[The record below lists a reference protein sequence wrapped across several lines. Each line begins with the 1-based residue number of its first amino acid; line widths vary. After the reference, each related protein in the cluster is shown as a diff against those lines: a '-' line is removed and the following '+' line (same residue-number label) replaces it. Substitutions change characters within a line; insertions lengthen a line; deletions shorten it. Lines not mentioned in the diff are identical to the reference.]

1 LKERISFHHTLA
13 DTVALYLVNSVTLE
27 VNMRISGVERVI
39 HGGRRAFQKPGEGLF
54 RILFVG
60 MILLSMVIY
69 GVPAQGAEKHPSA
82 RVNCDIQHASC
93 TQELPET
100 RVVIDITPKPVKAMT
115 DLTFRIT
122 LTGKQPEAA
131 PYIDLGMPGMKMGPN
146 RVPLKSLGNG
156 VYEGTGIIV
165 RCSSGKKVWKAT
177 VTLPDME
184 AAEFIFDVIY

>member
-1 LKERISFHHTLA
+1 ML
-13 DTVALYLVNSVTLE
+13 
-27 VNMRISGVERVI
+27 ISGVQKAI
-39 HGGRRAFQKPGEGLF
+39 HRGRRAFLKPGNRLF
-54 RILFVG
+54 GILFVG
-60 MILLSMVIY
+60 MFWFPMIIY
-69 GVPAQGAEKHPSA
+69 GVPAQGAEKNPSA

-100 RVVIDITPKPVKAMT
+100 RVVLDIFPKPVKAMA

-122 LTGKQPEAA
+122 LTGKQPAGS

-156 VYEGTGIIV
+156 VYEGAGIIV
-165 RCSSGKKVWKAT
+165 RCPSGKKVWKAT
-177 VTLPDME
+177 VTLPDMG